1 MAAKREHFTQSVR
14 PDTLPDERSDVISST
29 MSEVDAKIAAAE
41 ARTDS
46 KFAQV
51 MGEFR
56 LLNQRFDHFEQR
68 LGKVEQRLDHHELV
82 FSSLRLNIWL
92 ASATTVGLVI
102 AILSWGTS
110 MFGVGLDAQTIAEQ
124 AGKNAVL
131 QVQPKIDAMGGR
143 LDAME
148 GRLDAMEGRLD
159 KVESRLDNLENQLG
173 EVLTIVR
180 SLQNTQQAP
189 APQ

>member
-1 MAAKREHFTQSVR
+1 MVVKREHFTQSVK
-14 PDTLPDERSDVISST
+14 PGTLPDDGTDVISST
-29 MSEVDAKIAAAE
+29 MSEVDAKIAASE
-41 ARTDS
+41 ARTDT

-56 LLNQRFDHFEQR
+56 LLNQRFDHFDQR

-124 AGKNAVL
+124 AGKNAVQ
-131 QVQPKIDAMGGR
+131 QVQP
-143 LDAME
+143 
-148 GRLDAMEGRLD
+148 
-159 KVESRLDNLENQLG
+159 RLDNMETRLGNLEKQVG
-173 EVLTIVR
+173 EILTT
-180 SLQNTQQAP
+180 LQALKKEQP
-189 APQ
+189 VPPPQ